1 MEQSSFYDETT
12 VRHQFDRK
20 CKLALDDEV
29 VDYDRHMDY
38 RRRMKYCFRNYL
50 NARQENFRCWMNIIW
65 KYIDFK

>member
-20 CKLALDDEV
+20 RKLALDDEV

-38 RRRMKYCFRNYL
+38 RRKNEVLFSKLSECQAGEFSVLDEYNLEIY
-50 NARQENFRCWMNIIW
+50 
-65 KYIDFK
+65 